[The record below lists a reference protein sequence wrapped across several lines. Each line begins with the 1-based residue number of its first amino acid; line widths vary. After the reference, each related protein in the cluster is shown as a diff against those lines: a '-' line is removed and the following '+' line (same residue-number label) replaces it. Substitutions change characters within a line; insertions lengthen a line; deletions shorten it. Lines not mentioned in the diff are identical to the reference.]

1 MIKKLLCTGLL
12 AVASMTAMADSDF
25 LKTLFAEMPD
35 TIIPY
40 LTHNDRLDLMDFMD
54 SDMKAEVNNNLGGK
68 SQMTKLTPDTIS
80 IQLSEAS
87 KVDLYLMQLPAVAP
101 IDSCTHAIMLVRT
114 IGLEQEYTETE
125 TEFYSCR
132 WRRLPPI
139 IPCEPSVSEEQKEA
153 KIIEF
158 FKEKLNKN

>member
-12 AVASMTAMADSDF
+12 AVASMTAMADSDL

-40 LTHNDRLDLMDFMD
+40 LTHNDSLDLMDFMD

-80 IQLSEAS
+80 IQLSEA
-87 KVDLYLMQLPAVAP
+87 
-101 IDSCTHAIMLVRT
+101 
-114 IGLEQEYTETE
+114 
-125 TEFYSCR
+125 
-132 WRRLPPI
+132 
-139 IPCEPSVSEEQKEA
+139 
-153 KIIEF
+153 
-158 FKEKLNKN
+158 

>member
-1 MIKKLLCTGLL
+1 MIKKLLCIGLL
-12 AVASMTAMADSDF
+12 AVVSMTAMADSDL

-125 TEFYSCR
+125 TEFYSCC

-139 IPCEPSVSEEQKEA
+139 IPCEPSVPEEQKEA